1 MQGYIEQNIPLDT
14 QWVDVDYM
22 QDYKDFTYNDYD
34 FYGNSGKGAFSGLR
48 EFVDGLHQKNMKFVP
63 IIDAGIAWRPGQNYS
78 AYDEGIKQ
86 NIFLKLKNNALAGGK
101 VWPNEAVYPDFLHAN
116 ASQYWG
122 SQLDGF

>member
-1 MQGYIEQNIPLDT
+1 M
-14 QWVDVDYM
+14 
-22 QDYKDFTYNDYD
+22 
-34 FYGNSGKGAFSGLR
+34 
-48 EFVDGLHQKNMKFVP
+48 DGLHQKNMKFVP
-63 IIDAGIAWRPGQNYS
+63 IIDAGISQRPGQNYS